1 MMKNQKLVRDIFSR
15 IPNLRIH
22 NFFVLFSFKGAA
34 KCLFFVK
41 INSFS
46 NIFDLSRKKTYLVL
60 KENKKIFVKKIRVF
74 LDSEFVKTCHEQ
86 VTTRHQLS

>member
-1 MMKNQKLVRDIFSR
+1 MSCFLLKELQTVF
-15 IPNLRIH
+15 
-22 NFFVLFSFKGAA
+22 
-34 KCLFFVK
+34 FFVK

-60 KENKKIFVKKIRVF
+60 KENKKNFVKKIRVF